1 MTRGVHFLQFLQ
13 MVLGSAIVGLCLD
26 FKARSKRISDRLQ
39 YYFTYFAV
47 LKDLNP
53 EEGPGMTKAG
63 SFLQVLQLLG
73 LVLIL
78 EPIHKQIQT
87 AFPVLFYLLA
97 VIQI

>member
-1 MTRGVHFLQFLQ
+1 
-13 MVLGSAIVGLCLD
+13 
-26 FKARSKRISDRLQ
+26 
-39 YYFTYFAV
+39 
-47 LKDLNP
+47 
-53 EEGPGMTKAG
+53 MTKAG
-63 SFLQVLQLLG
+63 CFLQVLQLLG